1 MSPSRS
7 IGFQIVDPGQY
18 ERLMKG
24 KRTDR
29 LETTRRLCDAL
40 FEYLSLA
47 DRQSLELEKEMT
59 SAGVPVGEVKWDP
72 TEEIGRLMLQRDVV
86 LNQIEKVEALVAQV
100 DGNNPMGQMA
110 EAFLV
115 PQLRSQLGTIEQ
127 QLAHYEKSMPPTS
140 AAAPSPE
147 PDQVDKVAFY

>member
-1 MSPSRS
+1 MSPSMGVGCR
-7 IGFQIVDPGQY
+7 ITIDPGEY
-18 ERLMKG
+18 ERLMKS

-29 LETTRRLCDAL
+29 LETTRRLCDAV

-72 TEEIGRLMLQRDVV
+72 TEEIGSLMLQRDQV
-86 LNQIEKVEALVAQV
+86 LNQIEKVEALV
-100 DGNNPMGQMA
+100 DGNPMGSMA
-110 EAFLV
+110 EAFLI
-115 PQLRSQLGTIEQ
+115 PQLRSQLGLIER
-127 QLAHYEKSMPPTS
+127 QLAHYEKSMRPTS

-147 PDQVDKVAFY
+147 PDQVDKVAFFRD